1 MEFVRKE
8 IHLGPEFSIDAFER
22 AFAQFRSLYNTPPL
36 RAVCSP
42 DVLARFCTLFERST
56 DVAHRQ
62 STRLTYEG
70 VPLVA
75 SIIAPGTIAFEG
87 EVDENRMGDW

>member
-1 MEFVRKE
+1 VEFVRKE
-8 IHLGPEFSIDAFER
+8 VYLGPAFSAQTFEG
-22 AFAQFRSLYNTPPL
+22 AFAQFRSMYNVPPL

-42 DVLARFCTLFERST
+42 DVLTRFCVLYERAP
-56 DVAHRQ
+56 DVAHLH
-62 STRLTYEG
+62 STRLHYEG

-75 SIIAPGTIAFEG
+75 ALLAPGTIAFEG

>member
-1 MEFVRKE
+1 VEFVRKE
-8 IHLGPEFSIDAFER
+8 VHLGSAFSTQTFEG
-22 AFAQFRSLYNTPPL
+22 AFAQFRRMYNVAPL

-42 DVLARFCTLFERST
+42 DVLARFCALYERSPE
-56 DVAHRQ
+56 VAHKH
-62 STRLTYEG
+62 STRVRYEG

-75 SIIAPGTIAFEG
+75 AIMAPGTIAFEG

>member
-8 IHLGPEFSIDAFER
+8 VYLGPMFSAQAFES
-22 AFAQFRSLYNTPPL
+22 AFAQFRSLYNVVPL

-42 DVLARFCTLFERST
+42 DVLARFCALYERSPES
-56 DVAHRQ
+56 AHLH
-62 STRLTYEG
+62 STRLRYEG

-75 SIIAPGTIAFEG
+75 AILAPGTIAFEG